1 MGEVVVGGR
10 GGGGGSDQENAH
22 RKMQLHLH
30 MACTK
35 DSRRKKQWLWQS
47 PSMMHT
53 NYNIPVH
60 AAN

>member
-10 GGGGGSDQENAH
+10 GVGGGSDQENAASFAY
-22 RKMQLHLH
+22 
-30 MACTK
+30 ACTK